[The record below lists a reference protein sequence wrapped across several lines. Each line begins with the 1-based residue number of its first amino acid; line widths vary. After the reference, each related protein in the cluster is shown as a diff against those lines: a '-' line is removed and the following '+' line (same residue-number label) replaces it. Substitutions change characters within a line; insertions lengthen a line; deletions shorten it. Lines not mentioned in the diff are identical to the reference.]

1 MGGYYYL
8 RGMEEFFSNIYYNQ
22 ELGII
27 VQGMR
32 IDSSKDMILV
42 VYDKQG
48 NYQSITHVIM
58 EEEG

>member
-1 MGGYYYL
+1 MGGYYYFSS
-8 RGMEEFFSNIYYNQ
+8 MEEFFSNIYYNQ

-32 IDSSKDMILV
+32 IDGSKDMILV

>member
-1 MGGYYYL
+1 
-8 RGMEEFFSNIYYNQ
+8 
-22 ELGII
+22 
-27 VQGMR
+27 MR